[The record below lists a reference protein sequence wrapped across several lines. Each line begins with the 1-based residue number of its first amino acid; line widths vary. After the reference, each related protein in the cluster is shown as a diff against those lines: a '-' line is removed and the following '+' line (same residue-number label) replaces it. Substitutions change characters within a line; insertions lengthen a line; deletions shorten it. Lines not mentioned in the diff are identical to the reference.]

1 MRHFA
6 IQEDHWYSML
16 PEDRK
21 KHMVKFENSDV
32 LHTKLSVKERNL
44 ETTKV
49 TDGFSLLAKAALA
62 LNEKGEKIDDHLS
75 VTMQD
80 FRQYLPNLS
89 ESTANGI
96 YKKACTLVHHVV
108 KMTIF
113 PEGNPKSQMVAST
126 RLREHPHLIEK
137 GKAEGEYKCEK
148 TCPHYNALKLCS
160 HVIVTAEANEDL
172 KVFLQF
178 YTKKKEAEKMNL
190 SRLLRT
196 DMPSNPG
203 CKGGKPSTSRRST
216 SKLPIEK
223 RCRKSYPSSCHT
235 NKGVNVNP
243 FVLKKMNLKIKIC
256 QGCRKPLKTSLGEI
270 PFPPYD
276 ICISRKEQRPFF
288 DKTIGD
294 MRTPSRETDSHYH
307 LNADC
312 IRAVEK
318 AFDPHH
324 ICVPEDLTLDNI
336 HKEKIKA
343 EFHVNL
349 Y

>member
-137 GKAEGEYKCEK
+137 GKAEGKYKCEK
-148 TCPHYNALKLCS
+148 TCPHYNALKICS
-160 HVIVTAEANEDL
+160 HVIATAEANEDL

-178 YTKKKEAEKMNL
+178 L
-190 SRLLRT
+190 
-196 DMPSNPG
+196 
-203 CKGGKPSTSRRST
+203 CK
-216 SKLPIEK
+216 EK
-223 RCRKSYPSSCHT
+223 RRRE
-235 NKGVNVNP
+235 NE
-243 FVLKKMNLKIKIC
+243 L
-256 QGCRKPLKTSLGEI
+256 
-270 PFPPYD
+270 
-276 ICISRKEQRPFF
+276 EQTF
-288 DKTIGD
+288 T
-294 MRTPSRETDSHYH
+294 T
-307 LNADC
+307 
-312 IRAVEK
+312 
-318 AFDPHH
+318 
-324 ICVPEDLTLDNI
+324 
-336 HKEKIKA
+336 
-343 EFHVNL
+343 
-349 Y
+349 